1 MKWRRKLAGL
11 PSSDASATWSTG
23 SDVVSSSCRA
33 CCTRQA
39 ATDLGFAAP
48 YVLSML
54 RGYASP
60 AVLLLGVAALAA
72 PTLAVTGYQA
82 ARG

>member
-1 MKWRRKLAGL
+1 MTEVQRIAKPGELAG
-11 PSSDASATWSTG
+11 PTAVFQATTY
-23 SDVVSSSCRA
+23 
-33 CCTRQA
+33 
-39 ATDLGFAAP
+39 LGFAAP

-72 PTLAVTGYQA
+72 LTLAVTGSQT